1 MFHLR
6 ASLVRPRWRPAVSC
20 AVLAAYVPPESQF
33 GVPCMQANDEPAAL
47 AARTL
52 SHLRAY
58 AEQFLEA
65 GYDVLMEV
73 IR

>member
-1 MFHLR
+1 
-6 ASLVRPRWRPAVSC
+6 
-20 AVLAAYVPPESQF
+20 
-33 GVPCMQANDEPAAL
+33 MQADDEPAAL

-58 AEQFLEA
+58 AEHFLEA